1 MAIFKELNNNL
12 SGTGNGS
19 LQVTTTSKTY
29 YGREPRYGTLRVTG
43 DKGLRHSTVSLKLKG
58 AAEFITAASTMDGDG
73 NIIIS
78 GTSNVKNLYF
88 ASGTAQITGA
98 KINGVSVD
106 GAWDGN
112 TLVAV
117 PNDPGATDKYTFDF
131 VMSTAGAPSV
141 VLHTATISNGAG
153 VTKVIT
159 FSSSGGDITPEYITL
174 GAIAGGNT
182 LRYTTGEDELSVE
195 SNVSWAVGELPSWL
209 SVTPVTDY
217 GNGRLTIART
227 ENTGR
232 DARKATIT
240 VSKVGDS
247 SVYDTCGPIRQNG
260 RGLYLEI
267 RNKKIVKSID
277 DADANS
283 TIVMDIRG
291 ITNANAFP
299 TNFITFESLVGSTA
313 VLEQLTILGTAYT
326 ALPVTLAD
334 EVGATE
340 WYNFITRIR
349 VTLASGATQASGS
362 MVIRVGAESQ
372 VVSDTATYQIQ
383 PTSQEYL
390 EIPDNTDVITLSVLG
405 ETKSIPVS
413 SNVSWE
419 IEEL

>member
-131 VMSTAGAPSV
+131 VISTAGAPSV

-153 VTKVIT
+153 VNKVIT

-247 SVYDTCGPIRQNG
+247 SVYDTCGSIRQNG

-267 RNKKIVKSID
+267 RDKKIVKSID

-283 TIVMDIRG
+283 TVVMDIRG

-313 VLEQLTILGTAYT
+313 VLEQLTMLGTAYT

-390 EIPDNTDVITLSVLG
+390 EIPDNMDVITLSVLG